1 MAHPNDK
8 NLLERFLS
16 LFTRV
21 NPGEGFAVLLLT
33 TNVFL
38 LLGCYYILKTVRE
51 PLILAEGS
59 AELKAYAAAAQ
70 AALLFVVIPVY
81 GWLASRMD
89 RMRFISVSS
98 LFFVFTLAGFFALV
112 NARVNVGFAFY
123 IWLGIFNVFVVAQ
136 FWSFANDLYSEEA
149 GKRLF
154 PIIGVGASVGA
165 WVGSVFTERLFEQLQ
180 IEGMMPLAAA
190 GLLVCLLL
198 TWLVNRQFAANAPA
212 KNTQERAKEPLGK
225 EGGFELVLKSP
236 YLRLIAILIL
246 LLNVV
251 NTTGG
256 YILDRTLLL
265 NADQLLAAA
274 GAGVDRRVFIGQFY
288 GSFFGWVNLLGLLFQ
303 LLLVPHLFRWIGV
316 RGALFILPCI
326 ALGGYSALI
335 AFPLLAVI
343 QVAKIFENA
352 TDYSVQNT
360 TRHALF
366 LLTSREAKYKAK
378 AAIDT
383 FFTRTGDLL
392 QAGVVKLGT
401 TLGLSIQGF
410 AAMNVGFTV
419 VWLVVVYLLY
429 REHKRLSLEQEA
441 AQAQAAA

>member
-1 MAHPNDK
+1 MAQPNQK
-8 NLLERFLS
+8 TLLERFLS

-33 TNVFL
+33 MNVFL

-70 AALLFVVIPVY
+70 AALLFLVIPIY

-89 RMRFISVSS
+89 RMRFIGISS
-98 LFFVFTLAGFFALV
+98 IFFVATLVGFYVMV
-112 NARVNVGFAFY
+112 NANVGVGFAFY

-165 WVGSVFTERLFEQLQ
+165 WVGSVFTEQLFERLRV
-180 IEGMMPLAAA
+180 EGMMPLAAV
-190 GLLVCLLL
+190 GLLVCLWL
-198 TWLVNRQFAANAPA
+198 TYEVNRRFGA
-212 KNTQERAKEPLGK
+212 KASLTGAETAKAPLGK

-256 YILDRTLLL
+256 YILDRTLLQHV
-265 NADQLLAAA
+265 DQLFAATGA
-274 GAGVDRRVFIGQFY
+274 GADRSVFIGQFY
-288 GSFFGWVNLLGLLFQ
+288 GSFFGWVNLLGLLLQ
-303 LLLVPHLFRWIGV
+303 LFLVPYLFRWIGV

-335 AFPLLAVI
+335 AFPLLSVI
-343 QVAKIFENA
+343 QIAKIFENA
-352 TDYSVQNT
+352 TDYSIQNT

-401 TLGLSIQGF
+401 TLGLTIQGF
-410 AAMNVGFTV
+410 AMMNVGFTV
-419 VWLVVVYLLY
+419 VWLVVVYLLF
-429 REHKRLSLEQEA
+429 REHKRLSQEHEA
-441 AQAQAAA
+441 AQIESAA